1 MELDSIKESEVQKPV
16 FAFANRGA
24 IREIIDDAKEF
35 PPSLDESQS
44 VIKTNLVSRM

>member
-1 MELDSIKESEVQKPV
+1 MELDSIKESEVREPV
-16 FAFANRGA
+16 FTSLIG

-35 PPSLDESQS
+35 LPSLDESQS